1 MEDRYAPSATKSH
14 SNTPNDSDEL
24 GASSAFAG
32 DDDLMGAIGIDLES
46 DMPDSEDAVLVDSD
60 AMIDTSAFASDDPDT
75 DDYSNLDPYAIGA
88 NVAGV
93 VRQLVSQK
101 IDRIITVAVEQ
112 AVAKEL
118 RRIQG
123 KRE

>member
-1 MEDRYAPSATKSH
+1 MENRYAPS
-14 SNTPNDSDEL
+14 NDNSTTNSDSTDS
-24 GASSAFAG
+24 GAYSASAG

-46 DMPDSEDAVLVDSD
+46 DLSDSD
-60 AMIDTSAFASDDPDT
+60 EVLLSDPVEIMESDAFGSSDLDP
-75 DDYSNLDPYAIGA
+75 DDYSYLDPYSIGA
-88 NVAGV
+88 NVAAV

-118 RRIQG
+118 RKLQG
-123 KRE
+123 KRG

>member
-1 MEDRYAPSATKSH
+1 MEDSYAPSKDNRTTNDD
-14 SNTPNDSDEL
+14 SNGS
-24 GASSAFAG
+24 GAFGAAG

-46 DMPDSEDAVLVDSD
+46 DLSNSDDVLLSDPEGIMESEAFDSSDLDSD
-60 AMIDTSAFASDDPDT
+60 
-75 DDYSNLDPYAIGA
+75 DYGYLDPYTVGA
-88 NVAGV
+88 NVAAA

-118 RRIQG
+118 RRLQQ
-123 KRE
+123 KRD

>member
-1 MEDRYAPSATKSH
+1 MDNRYAPSTNRG
-14 SNTPNDSDEL
+14 NTTAQNDSDDS
-24 GASSAFAG
+24 GAYGALAE

-46 DMPDSEDAVLVDSD
+46 DISDPGDVLLDDPEVMMDPDVY
-60 AMIDTSAFASDDPDT
+60 ASDDMDM

-88 NVAGV
+88 NVAAV

-118 RRIQG
+118 RKIQG